1 MATRR
6 AAACAGFSLV
16 LLMAAGCGD
25 NIVTATQKILN
36 GQICQL
42 SANEIKALNQS
53 AVSIAAQQTPP
64 VTVPT
69 LTDAQAAALS
79 KFAAEN
85 SLCTQADLQNLQSRI
100 NNGPPFVGV
109 DELAAAFGASFDANA
124 VDAEDIATIFRGFI
138 GG

>member
-1 MATRR
+1 MATKRVG
-6 AAACAGFSLV
+6 ACAGFGLT

-25 NIVTATQKILN
+25 NLVTATQKILN

-42 SANEIKALNQS
+42 SANEIKALNQG
-53 AVSIAAQQTPP
+53 AVSIGAQQTPP
-64 VTVPT
+64 VTVPP

-85 SLCTQADLQNLQSRI
+85 SLCTQADLQNLQNRI
-100 NNGPPFVGV
+100 NNGPPFVGIE
-109 DELAAAFGASFDANA
+109 ELAAAFGTFDANT
-124 VDAEDIATIFRGFI
+124 VDANDIATIFRGFV

>member
-1 MATRR
+1 MLSKRKG
-6 AAACAGFSLV
+6 ACAGIGLT

-53 AVSIAAQQTPP
+53 AVSIGAQQTPP

-79 KFAAEN
+79 NFAAQN
-85 SLCTQADLQNLQSRI
+85 GLCTQADLQNLQNRI
-100 NNGPPFVGV
+100 NNGPPFVG
-109 DELAAAFGASFDANA
+109 L
-124 VDAEDIATIFRGFI
+124 ED
-138 GG
+138 